1 MDANQ
6 NHRAAGAIV
15 EDIALAYLEQHDY
28 KLLARNFFSR
38 HGEIDLIMSRQQC
51 IVFVEVRH
59 RLSTQYG
66 GALESITWHKQQ
78 RLRKTALSFM
88 TRYKAHS
95 SACRFDVL
103 CYSGAL
109 KLLNQ
114 DTEPLWVKNA
124 F

>member
-51 IVFVEVRH
+51 IVFCRGKT
-59 RLSTQYG
+59 ST
-66 GALESITWHKQQ
+66 IDPVWRRT
-78 RLRKTALSFM
+78 
-88 TRYKAHS
+88 
-95 SACRFDVL
+95 
-103 CYSGAL
+103 
-109 KLLNQ
+109 
-114 DTEPLWVKNA
+114 
-124 F
+124 